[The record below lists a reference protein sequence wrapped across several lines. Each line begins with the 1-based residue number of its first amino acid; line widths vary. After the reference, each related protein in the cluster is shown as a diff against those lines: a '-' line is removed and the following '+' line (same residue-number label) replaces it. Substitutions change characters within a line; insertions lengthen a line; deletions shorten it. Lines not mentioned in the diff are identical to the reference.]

1 MVEAGVAGGL
11 WGRRKRSVAG
21 GLRAGDGLR
30 TLRRVWRVL
39 RNLVGEAAEGANW
52 IGGGEES

>member
-1 MVEAGVAGGL
+1 MA
-11 WGRRKRSVAG
+11 R
-21 GLRAGDGLR
+21 GLRARDGLR